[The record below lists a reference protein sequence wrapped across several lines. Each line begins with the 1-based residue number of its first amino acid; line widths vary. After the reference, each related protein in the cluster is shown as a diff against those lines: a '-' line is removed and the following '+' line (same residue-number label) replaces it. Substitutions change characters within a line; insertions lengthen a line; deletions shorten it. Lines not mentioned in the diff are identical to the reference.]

1 MTVTRIF
8 KLCIKF
14 AAWATP
20 HVKEWHRKRNLN
32 LTEAERH
39 FNARNWADAEHHLV
53 SALAERRHPAKKQIE
68 LLSNLATARSKQS
81 KFAEAEQTV
90 QAALHLA
97 DQNKDQAMR
106 SHSLATLVDIKLD
119 QKKYGEVETTIRAIE
134 AIETDRARLAQCSRK
149 LGTALLNSGK
159 SEEATAALQRA
170 VALSEEGF
178 GPHHEHT
185 AQTFAE
191 LGMLSR
197 ETGQHDEAQRCLR
210 KALDIHRATSG
221 ADSHESTQALYHL
234 AASLEESGDYQGAV
248 DEYERMLRLKERQ
261 VGGNR
266 EEATDVQ
273 VRLAALYVKD
283 GRIGSAREL
292 LTQAIGVLERKG
304 GPQFAFACEVFAVV
318 EEHMGNPREAVAWR
332 ERAAQVQTV

>member
-8 KLCIKF
+8 KLCIKL

-20 HVKEWHRKRNLN
+20 HVKEWHLKRNLN
-32 LTEAERH
+32 LTEADRH
-39 FNARNWADAEHHLV
+39 LTARNWADAEHHLV
-53 SALAERRHPAKKQIE
+53 LALAERRHTAKKQIE
-68 LLSNLATARSKQS
+68 LLSNLATARSKQN
-81 KFAEAEQTV
+81 KFPEAEQTV
-90 QAALHLA
+90 QAALEKA
-97 DQNKDQAMR
+97 DQSRDQPMR
-106 SHSLATLVDIKLD
+106 SHALATLVDIQLD
-119 QKKYGEVETTIRAIE
+119 QKKYGEAEGTIRAIE

-149 LGTALLNSGK
+149 LGAALLNSGRA
-159 SEEATAALQRA
+159 EEASAALHRA
-170 VALSEEGF
+170 AALSEQAF
-178 GPHHEHT
+178 GAQHQHT

-197 ETGQHDEAQRCLR
+197 QIGQHEEAQRCLR

-234 AASLEESGDYQGAV
+234 AASLEESGDYQSAV

-266 EEATDVQ
+266 EEAIDVQ
-273 VRLAALYVKD
+273 VRLAALYVKA

-292 LTQAIGVLERKG
+292 LTQAIGALERKG

-318 EEHMGNPREAVAWR
+318 EQHMGNPREAAAWR
-332 ERAAQVQTV
+332 ARSAQVQTV